1 MVEDSGKITPLLV
14 LSGLFGKVL
23 RDFNTVFLSF
33 IFESYNLK
41 YLISFEPWCMHLV
54 LPEIFERFSVET

>member
-1 MVEDSGKITPLLV
+1 MVEDSGKIIPLLV

-23 RDFNTVFLSF
+23 RDFNNVFLSF
-33 IFESYNLK
+33 ILESYNLK